1 MWFEH
6 ETIKRVISVC
16 ITMSVSLKVSLYS
29 FRTRLK
35 QAFTTVL
42 SSLSSSSSKSDLDI
56 WTKQCTWCDLV
67 VLSRFLL
74 NPLTSH
80 SASRCC
86 LSVLFLFHF
95 APFCLRPLCWL
106 AKTNHGVLD
115 VILMLVECVHP
126 PAGNSCCCPLYFSLL
141 FKTPPCP
148 WCNPVVSSC
157 LDWPALL
164 CPTVHPPAARACCC
178 PPTHHQP
185 RRQHTN
191 CLQT

>member
-16 ITMSVSLKVSLYS
+16 ITMSVSPKVSLYS

-56 WTKQCTWCDLV
+56 WTKQCTRCDLV

-86 LSVLFLFHF
+86 LSALFLFHF

-148 WCNPVVSSC
+148 
-157 LDWPALL
+157 
-164 CPTVHPPAARACCC
+164 
-178 PPTHHQP
+178 
-185 RRQHTN
+185 
-191 CLQT
+191 